1 MKLLNLASH
10 ERAIREFQEN
20 IRSRQEALNMLPKLR
35 ENILSELQRLPELII
50 ITKEVTDGQTG
61 LKYYEARLTTN
72 KSIKIY
78 GTQFVELNFPYY
90 LIPRFE
96 KEEDIATYP
105 IIITNLTDNVF

>member
-1 MKLLNLASH
+1 
-10 ERAIREFQEN
+10 
-20 IRSRQEALNMLPKLR
+20 MLPKLR
-35 ENILSELQRLPELII
+35 ENILSELQRLPELVI

-78 GTQFVELNFPYY
+78 GTQFVGLNFLYY

-96 KEEDIATYP
+96 KEEDIAIYP